1 MPIDLL
7 PPNRSAFESRVA
19 ASHPLDHPVE
29 LRTLWNP
36 ATCPVEFLPFL
47 AWAFSVDQW
56 HEHWPER
63 IKRRV
68 IANSAQL
75 HRIKGT
81 RPAVELAMESLGVT
95 VEMKEWFETSPP
107 LPRGTFSALLWVN
120 DNLTPDAPA
129 LLSNTLYRQL
139 RQAINSAKNVRSH
152 YTFKVGVRFGP
163 SSMGASSTF
172 KGSALRHESANA
184 ITPPLKASAG
194 ITVNSA
200 QRSAATTRRSAQLE
214 QAPLKAKSRA
224 AVTAVQQAL
233 AIARHAANFNAQA
246 RLLPTPLGVACTCQ
260 ATALARYSM
269 ETST

>member
-7 PPNRSAFESRVA
+7 PPNRSALESRVA

-68 IANSAQL
+68 IANSAHL

-81 RPAVELAMESLGVT
+81 RPAVELAMQSLGVK

-120 DNLTPDAPA
+120 ENLTPEAPA

-139 RQAINSAKNVRSH
+139 RQAIDNAKNVRSH
-152 YTFKVGVRFGP
+152 YTFKVGIRFGP
-163 SSMGASSTF
+163 SSMGVSSTF
-172 KGSALRHESANA
+172 KGSALRHERANA
-184 ITPPLKASAG
+184 ITPPLKA
-194 ITVNSA
+194 T
-200 QRSAATTRRSAQLE
+200 
-214 QAPLKAKSRA
+214 SRA
-224 AVTAVQQAL
+224 AITAVQQAL
-233 AIARHAANFNAQA
+233 AIARHPANLNAQA

-269 ETST
+269 ETPT